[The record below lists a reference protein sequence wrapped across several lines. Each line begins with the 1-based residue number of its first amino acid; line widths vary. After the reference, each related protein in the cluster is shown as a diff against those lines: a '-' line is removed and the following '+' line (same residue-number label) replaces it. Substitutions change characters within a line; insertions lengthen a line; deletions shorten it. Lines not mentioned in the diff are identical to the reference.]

1 MSFGDAVKGDWGWL
15 IVGGLVF
22 VVGVAL
28 AVGILEGAMG
38 DAGTVPS
45 PAFCC
50 DAPATGGT
58 AVECT
63 DGLTKRGGLGRYD
76 DQCELPDYSRG
87 VVQTWA
93 TWSNLPFILF
103 GLLIALRNGWSFK
116 DTDMPGVAVAS
127 TFVGITFILIGA
139 MSMAFHGQMTPS
151 TQDLDIWAIYFG
163 LLALLATTLVSTWA
177 QLRESWWG
185 AALLCLIAFGGFVA
199 YARSD
204 VKFFQ
209 SEYFVP
215 FLAGLVI
222 VAMILRLC
230 WAIKDDADGAWH
242 ARFWV
247 PFGLALAF
255 LGAGAYFKFSAGYDA
270 CPRDLFLAVNAP
282 GADCTAVFDSLRPKD
297 GCGSCTGWGP
307 HSWWHVFAALGL
319 FAGFEAQ
326 APREHRV
333 VGI

>member
-255 LGAGAYFKFSAGYDA
+255 LGAGVMFTIPILSDDPLPIRMSYPARALDLGAEVALHAFFGVFLMVSPMLVTDYFA
-270 CPRDLFLAVNAP
+270 NAP
-282 GADCTAVFDSLRPKD
+282 AWLTTTCFR
-297 GCGSCTGWGP
+297 
-307 HSWWHVFAALGL
+307 SWSTW
-319 FAGFEAQ
+319 
-326 APREHRV
+326 
-333 VGI
+333 